1 MRNLLL
7 AFGLLICISTE
18 GICLPGQADAD
29 SNGTTPLQIA
39 DDAPQPLLGHVV
51 RWVDRAGDTD
61 PQRVLNGEFDG
72 QFAPFNEGNIHY
84 RDANSWFRVVVQNRQ
99 STPEAILVLDNMLFY
114 RIDVYHRTD
123 DGWHHQQAGLRLP
136 WNERPLPYRYFA
148 FPLQAPTDTPT
159 TIYFKVSP
167 ATDTFFAPY
176 VVSGHGLM
184 QVASSH
190 AGRSNL
196 IIGIVVGVAMYMLL
210 LSIAARDWSRATLY
224 YLAAIFTG
232 LVLLGFMNGE
242 IGPLVGDQPMWHTI
256 AGNIASTAELLFL
269 LLFTR
274 TVFQTWLQDRLI
286 DYTLNTLC
294 WLQGAL
300 LLVSPW
306 QIEQLAIP
314 NLLIAVF
321 CLCFLIGL
329 SGYFAYKRRPSAG
342 YYLVGMLGFLVLSLL
357 HLLGIRGV
365 LPPVGVVVHGYELA
379 YCFQGLAFALMLTD
393 KLRHARNERAAAES
407 RAALAFAESRAKS
420 EFLAVMSHE
429 IRTPMNGVLGMAE
442 LLRDTDLN
450 ETQRYYTSTIYN
462 SGKTLLRVLSDILD
476 YSKVEAG
483 KLELEQTIFNLAD
496 LLEATVA
503 PYRLSSAANRVV
515 LSASIAPDTPLWLIG
530 DTVRLQQ
537 IITNLLSNAFKFTTR
552 GEIVLRIEPGTLEGD
567 SVELRCSVSDTG
579 SGIAPD
585 AQARLFKSF
594 SQGDTSTT
602 RRFGGT
608 GLGLAICNRLV
619 ELMAGD
625 IGVQSTPGKGSMF
638 RFNVWLQTAT
648 PPVEQ
653 QVDLRGRRLLVMD
666 DHLAYQHIV
675 LEQTRSL
682 GMQTESV
689 ATVAEARARLRRDPA
704 EFDLLLLDLDMPDGD
719 GVSLAREL
727 RDNGTAQ
734 IPILLVTASS
744 TLPAADILRSAGIR
758 RAAFKP
764 TSREKLAQLIAE
776 TLGICTH
783 EQRARTEPL
792 APDLNHR
799 RSLGHLRVLVAE
811 DNAVNRQILLAQMEK
826 LGVAPT
832 LVDNGGAAVTLAG
845 TQHFD
850 LILMDCEMP
859 GMDGY
864 EATRTIR
871 AEELRTGRRRQRI
884 IALTAHALQD
894 SEQKSLDAGMD
905 GHMTKPLTLALLRQ
919 ALEQSC

>member
-7 AFGLLICISTE
+7 AFGLLW
-18 GICLPGQADAD
+18 ICLSGQAGATSTDAA
-29 SNGTTPLQIA
+29 PLQIA
-39 DDAPQPLLGHVV
+39 NDTPQPLAGHMTH
-51 RWVDRAGDTD
+51 WIDRTGDTD
-61 PQRVLNGEFDG
+61 PQRILSGELDD
-72 QFAPFNEGNIHY
+72 QFSAFTAGNIHY
-84 RDANSWFRVVVQNRQ
+84 RDANSWFRVTLANHLNK
-99 STPEAILVLDNMLFY
+99 SGLASPEVMLVLDNLLYFY
-114 RIDVYHRTD
+114 IDVYHREGD
-123 DGWHHQQAGLRLP
+123 QWRHQQAGLKLP
-136 WNERPLPYRYFA
+136 WDERPLAYRYFA
-148 FPLQAPTDTPT
+148 FPLQVPSDAPT
-159 TIYFKVSP
+159 TIYFKISS

-176 VVSGHGLM
+176 VVSGHGLT
-184 QVASSH
+184 QIAGAHS
-190 AGRSNL
+190 GRSNL
-196 IIGIVVGVAMYMLL
+196 IIGIVIGVAMYMLL
-210 LSIAARDWSRATLY
+210 LSIAARDWSRATVY
-224 YLAAIFTG
+224 YLAAIFIG
-232 LVLLGFMNGE
+232 LLLLGFMNGE
-242 IGPLVGDQPMWHTI
+242 IGPLVGQNPSWHAI

-286 DYTLNTLC
+286 DCTLNTLC
-294 WLQGAL
+294 WLQVVLVL
-300 LLVSPW
+300 LSPW
-306 QIEQLAIP
+306 QIEWLAIP

-329 SGYFAYKRRPSAG
+329 SIYFAYARRPSAG
-342 YYLVGMLGFLVLSLL
+342 YYLAGMLGFLVLSLL
-357 HLLGIRGV
+357 HLLGIRGI
-365 LPPVGVVVHGYELA
+365 LPPVGIVVHGYELA

-393 KLRHARNERAAAES
+393 KLRHVRSERAAAEN
-407 RAALAFAESRAKS
+407 RAALALAESRAKS

-515 LSASIAPDTPLWLIG
+515 LSASIAPATPLWLIG

-537 IITNLLSNAFKFTTR
+537 IVTNLLSNAFKFTTR
-552 GEIVLRIEPGTLEGD
+552 GEIVLRIEPGNIEGS
-567 SVELRCSVSDTG
+567 SVELLCSISDTG
-579 SGIAPD
+579 SGITPE
-585 AQARLFKSF
+585 AQGRLFKSF
-594 SQGDTSTT
+594 SQADTSTT
-602 RRFGGT
+602 RKFGGT
-608 GLGLAICNRLV
+608 GLGLAICKRLV

-625 IGVQSTPGKGSMF
+625 ISVRSIPGQGSTF

-648 PPVEQ
+648 PPAEQ
-653 QVDLRGRRLLVMD
+653 QVDLRGRKLLVMD

-682 GMQTESV
+682 GMQAESV
-689 ATVAEARARLRRDPA
+689 ATVAEARTRLGQSPD
-704 EFDLLLLDLDMPDGD
+704 FDLLLLDLDMPDGD

-727 RDNGTAQ
+727 RDNGTAK

-744 TLPAADILRSAGIR
+744 TLPAPDILRNAGIR

-776 TLGICTH
+776 TLGICTDA
-783 EQRARTEPL
+783 QRARTEPL
-792 APDLNHR
+792 PPDLNHR
-799 RSLGHLRVLVAE
+799 RSLSHLRVLVAE

-826 LGVAPT
+826 LGVAPI
-832 LVDNGGAAVTLAG
+832 LVDNGGAAVTLAA
-845 TQHFD
+845 TEDFD
-850 LILMDCEMP
+850 LVLMDCEMP

-864 EATRTIR
+864 EATRAIR
-871 AEELRTGRRRQRI
+871 AEELHSGRRRQRI

-894 SEQKSLDAGMD
+894 SERKSLDAGMD
-905 GHMTKPLTLALLRQ
+905 GHMTKPLTLTLLRQ
-919 ALEQSC
+919 ALEKSG

>member
-1 MRNLLL
+1 MHNLLL
-7 AFGLLICISTE
+7 ALGLLLICLS
-18 GICLPGQADAD
+18 GQAGATSPDAAQ
-29 SNGTTPLQIA
+29 LRIA
-39 DDAPQPLLGHVV
+39 NDLPQPLLGHMT

-61 PQRVLNGEFDG
+61 PQRILNGEFDS
-72 QFAPFNEGNIHY
+72 QFSTFTEGNIHY
-84 RDANSWFRVVVQNRQ
+84 RDANSWFRVTLHNELDKPGQP
-99 STPEAILVLDNMLFY
+99 SPEVMLVLDNLLYF
-114 RIDVYHRTD
+114 RIDVYHRQGD
-123 DGWHHQQAGLRLP
+123 QWQHQQAGLRLP
-136 WNERPLPYRYFA
+136 WDERPLAYRYFA
-148 FPLQAPTDTPT
+148 FPLQVPGDTPT
-159 TIYFKVSP
+159 TIYFKVTS

-176 VVSGHGLM
+176 VVSGHGLTEL
-184 QVASSH
+184 ASMHS
-190 AGRSNL
+190 GRSNL
-196 IIGIVVGVAMYMLL
+196 IIGIVIGIAMYMLL
-210 LSIAARDWSRATLY
+210 LSIAARDWSRSTAY

-242 IGPLVGDQPMWHTI
+242 IGPLIGHQPQWHTI
-256 AGNIASTAELLFL
+256 SGNIASTAELLFL

-286 DYTLNTLC
+286 DCTLNTLC
-294 WLQGAL
+294 WLQAAL

-306 QIEQLAIP
+306 QIEELAIP

-329 SGYFAYKRRPSAG
+329 SIYFTYMRRPSAG
-342 YYLVGMLGFLVLSLL
+342 YYLVGMLGFFVLSLL
-357 HLLGIRGV
+357 HLLGIRGI

-379 YCFQGLAFALMLTD
+379 YCFQGVAFALMLTD
-393 KLRHARNERAAAES
+393 KLRHMRNQRAAAEN
-407 RAALAFAESRAKS
+407 RAALALAESRAKS

-442 LLRDTDLN
+442 LLRDTHLN

-515 LSASIAPDTPLWLIG
+515 LSASIAPATPLWLIG

-537 IITNLLSNAFKFTTR
+537 IVTNLLSNAFKFTTR
-552 GEIVLRIEPGTLEGD
+552 GEIVLRIEPGATEGT
-567 SVELRCSVSDTG
+567 SVELLCSISDTG
-579 SGIAPD
+579 SGIEPE
-585 AQARLFKSF
+585 AQLRLFQSF
-594 SQGDTSTT
+594 SQADTSTT
-602 RRFGGT
+602 RKFGGT
-608 GLGLAICNRLV
+608 GLGLAICKRLV

-625 IGVQSTPGKGSMF
+625 IGVQSTPGKGSTF
-638 RFNVWLQTAT
+638 HFNVWLRTAT
-648 PPVEQ
+648 APAEQ
-653 QVDLRGRRLLVMD
+653 QVDLRGRKLLVMD

-689 ATVAEARARLRRDPA
+689 ATVADARTRLGQSPD
-704 EFDLLLLDLDMPDGD
+704 FDLLLLDLDMPDGD

-727 RDNGTAQ
+727 RDNGTTD

-744 TLPAADILRSAGIR
+744 SLPAADILRNAGIQ

-792 APDLNHR
+792 SPELNHR
-799 RSLGHLRVLVAE
+799 RSLSHLRVLVAE

-832 LVDNGGAAVTLAG
+832 LVDNGNAAVTLAISE
-845 TQHFD
+845 HFD

-864 EATRTIR
+864 EATRAIR
-871 AEELRTGRRRQRI
+871 ADELRGGRGRQRI

-894 SEQKSLDAGMD
+894 SERKSLDAGMD
-905 GHMTKPLTLALLRQ
+905 GHMTKPLTLSLLRG
-919 ALEQSC
+919 ALEGSC

>member
-7 AFGLLICISTE
+7 AFGLVW
-18 GICLPGQADAD
+18 ICLSGQAGAT
-29 SNGTTPLQIA
+29 STQPVPLRV
-39 DDAPQPLLGHVV
+39 DNDAPHPLLGHMT
-51 RWVDRAGDTD
+51 RWIDRSGDTE
-61 PQRVLNGEFDG
+61 PARILNGEFDD
-72 QFAPFNEGNIHY
+72 QFSAFDDATVHY
-84 RDANSWFRVVVQNRQ
+84 RDTNSWFRIVLQNRTGNADNAT
-99 STPEAILVLDNMLFY
+99 SELMLVLDNLLY
-114 RIDVYHRTD
+114 YNIDVYHREGD
-123 DGWHHQQAGLRLP
+123 QWRHQQAGLRLP
-136 WNERPLPYRYFA
+136 WDDRPLAYRYFA
-148 FPLQAPTDTPT
+148 FPLQLPHDAPA
-159 TIYFKVSP
+159 TIYFKIAP
-167 ATDTFFAPY
+167 ATDTFFEPY
-176 VVSGHGLM
+176 VVTGHGLT
-184 QVASSH
+184 QIAGSH

-196 IIGIVVGVAMYMLL
+196 IMGIVIGVAMYMLL
-210 LSIAARDWSRATLY
+210 LSALSRDWSRATAY
-224 YLAAIFTG
+224 YLAAIFIG

-242 IGPLVGDQPMWHTI
+242 IGPLAGQQPRWHTI
-256 AGNIASTAELLFL
+256 TGNIASTAELLFL

-274 TVFQTWLQDRLI
+274 TVFQTWLQDRWI
-286 DYTLNTLC
+286 DRLLNALC
-294 WLQGAL
+294 WAQVAL

-306 QIEQLAIP
+306 QIEELAIP

-321 CLCFLIGL
+321 CLLYLIGL
-329 SGYFAYKRRPSAG
+329 SIYFAYARRPSAG
-342 YYLVGMLGFLVLSLL
+342 YYLMGMLSFLVLSLL
-357 HLLGIRGV
+357 HLLGIRGI
-365 LPPVGVVVHGYELA
+365 LPPVGIVVRGYELA

-393 KLRHARNERAAAES
+393 KLRLVRSERAAAEN
-407 RAALAFAESRAKS
+407 RAALALAESRAKS

-515 LSASIAPDTPLWLIG
+515 LSASIAPATPLWLVG

-537 IITNLLSNAFKFTTR
+537 ILTNLLSNAFKFTTR
-552 GEIVLRIEPGTLEGD
+552 GEIVLRIEPGSHEGD
-567 SVELRCSVSDTG
+567 SVELLCSIGDTG
-579 SGIAPD
+579 SGIAPE

-594 SQGDTSTT
+594 SQADTSTT
-602 RRFGGT
+602 RKFGGT
-608 GLGLAICNRLV
+608 GLGLAICKRLV
-619 ELMAGD
+619 ELMHGD
-625 IGVQSTPGKGSMF
+625 ISVQSTPGKGSTF
-638 RFNVWLQTAT
+638 RFNVRLQTAT
-648 PPVEQ
+648 PPAEQ
-653 QVDLRGRRLLVMD
+653 QVDLRGRKLLVMD

-689 ATVAEARARLRRDPA
+689 ATVADARARLRQSPD
-704 EFDLLLLDLDMPDGD
+704 FDLLLLDLDMPDGD

-727 RDNGTAQ
+727 RENGTAH

-744 TLPAADILRSAGIR
+744 TLPAADILRNAGIR

-776 TLGICTH
+776 TLGICSTD
-783 EQRARTEPL
+783 QRARHEPL
-792 APDLNHR
+792 VPELNHQ

-811 DNAVNRQILLAQMEK
+811 DNAVNRQILIAQMEK
-826 LGVAPT
+826 LGVAPI

-845 TQHFD
+845 TENFD

-864 EATRTIR
+864 EATRAIR
-871 AEELRTGRRRQRI
+871 AEELRSGRKRQRI

-894 SEQKSLDAGMD
+894 SERKSLEAGMD
-905 GHMTKPLTLALLRQ
+905 GHMTKPLTLALLQ
-919 ALEQSC
+919 KALESSC